1 MAFAPANHTPNKS
14 RLFSA
19 PRPNYKDFSGPPNGD
34 YARYVDELMAWAAQ
48 EQESQRLKSMGD
60 KARLTDS
67 TWGRGSDT
75 SNVVNQPMAQP
86 GSVDSAVER
95 FKRKAQAQAVKL
107 QQQAQKKTPGM
118 QQPAAEKKAFGKVKG
133 FNLLAVFAGFVLT
146 SIVAPSL
153 TPFVLLAWVVYSV
166 ISAVRSASRSGKS

>member
-19 PRPNYKDFSGPPNGD
+19 RKPNYKDFSGPPNGD

-48 EQESQRLKSMGD
+48 EQESQRLKNVSD
-60 KARLTDS
+60 KARQSDS
-67 TWGRGSDT
+67 TWGRGSDK
-75 SNVVNQPMAQP
+75 SSIVNQPMAQP

-95 FKRKAQAQAVKL
+95 LKRKAQAQAVKF
-107 QQQAQKKTPGM
+107 QQQAQKKAPGM
-118 QQPAAEKKAFGKVKG
+118 QQSAAQKKPFSKVKG

-166 ISAVRSASRSGKS
+166 ISAVRTASRSGKS